1 MMHINCKGQLI
12 NFKTPKVMGVLNIT
26 PDSFYD
32 GGRYKDSKS
41 VLLQAEKMISEGVDF
56 IDLGAY
62 SSRPGAKNIDENT
75 EKSRLLPIL
84 EELVKEFPQTP
95 YSIDTFRSSVAEE
108 ALNLGAALIND
119 ISAGK
124 LDDQMMATV
133 AKYKVPYVMMHML
146 GTPQNM
152 QELNSYENI
161 INAINYYFSSQIKKA
176 RALGIADIILDPG
189 FGFAKN
195 SNQNFEI
202 LHSLNLFKNFEVPL
216 LVGLSRKSMIYRNL
230 GITPSEALNGTSVL
244 NTIAILKGASIL
256 RVHDVKEAKEVI
268 ELCSLTFSNKN

>member
-12 NFKTPKVMGVLNIT
+12 NFKTPKIMGVLNIT

-62 SSRPGAKNIDENT
+62 SSRPGAKNIDEDT

-202 LHSLNLFKNFEVPL
+202 LQSLNLFKNFEVPL

-230 GITPSEALNGTSVL
+230 GITASEALNGTSVL

>member
-1 MMHINCKGQLI
+1 MHINCKGQLI
-12 NFKTPKVMGVLNIT
+12 NFKTPKIMGVLNIT

-62 SSRPGAKNIDENT
+62 SSRPGAKNIDEDT

>member
-1 MMHINCKGQLI
+1 
-12 NFKTPKVMGVLNIT
+12 MGVLNIT

-161 INAINYYFSSQIKKA
+161 INTINYYFSSQIKKA

-195 SNQNFEI
+195 SHQNFEI

-268 ELCSLTFSNKN
+268 ELCSLTFSNKK

>member
-95 YSIDTFRSSVAEE
+95 YSIDTFRASVAEE

-133 AKYKVPYVMMHML
+133 AKYKVPYVMMHMV
-146 GTPQNM
+146 GAPQNM
-152 QELNSYENI
+152 QELNSYEHI

-195 SNQNFEI
+195 SHQNFEI